1 MPTETRDF
9 EEVLLVTRA
18 ELLTRIGSVRTS
30 ASSAPIRVNNT
41 IQEAVANLQEEFEA
55 FKAAIIGDFNI
66 LVDKLQSCARA
77 QDLVDEQ
84 GGSLDEFLKS
94 FRRY

>member
-18 ELLTRIGSVRTS
+18 ELENRIGALEADVRTE
-30 ASSAPIRVNNT
+30 PMRGNNT
-41 IQEAVANLQEEFEA
+41 IQEVVTSLQEEFEA
-55 FKAAIIGDFNI
+55 FKDAIIGDFNI
-66 LVDKLQSCARA
+66 LVDKLRSCSRA

-84 GGSLDEFLKS
+84 GGSLDEFLES

>member
-18 ELLTRIGSVRTS
+18 ELENRIGALEADVRTE
-30 ASSAPIRVNNT
+30 PIRVNNT

-66 LVDKLQSCARA
+66 LVDKLQSCAIA

-84 GGSLDEFLKS
+84 DGSLDEFLKS

>member
-18 ELLTRIGSVRTS
+18 ELENRIGALEADVRTE
-30 ASSAPIRVNNT
+30 PMRVNNT
-41 IQEAVANLQEEFEA
+41 IQEAVTSLQEEFEA

-66 LVDKLQSCARA
+66 LVDKLRSCSRA

-84 GGSLDEFLKS
+84 GGSLDEFLES

>member
-1 MPTETRDF
+1 MPTDTIEL
-9 EEVLLVTRA
+9 EEMFLVTRA
-18 ELLTRIGSVRTS
+18 ELENRIGALEADARTE
-30 ASSAPIRVNNT
+30 PMRVNNT
-41 IQEAVANLQEEFEA
+41 IQEAVTNLQEEFEA

>member
-1 MPTETRDF
+1 MPTETIDF
-9 EEVLLVTRA
+9 EEVLFMTGEYL
-18 ELLTRIGSVRTS
+18 ENRIVAPEADVRTE
-30 ASSAPIRVNNT
+30 PMWVNDT
-41 IQEAVANLQEEFEA
+41 IQESVTSLQEEFEA

-66 LVDKLQSCARA
+66 LVDKLRSCSRA

-84 GGSLDEFLKS
+84 GGSLEEFLES